1 MKKIQKKSMSNEL
14 FVSTHTELTC
24 PELHKLSPRF
34 SQKKVVVYIYVKD
47 FKGQKDFLHVGQNLN
62 CKQGKSGKDPHFS
75 RTNIFLFD
83 LGYIRANISENILN
97 LDHFITILLYTNSGK
112 FQVPPRRH

>member
-62 CKQGKSGKDPHFS
+62 CKQGKSGKIL
-75 RTNIFLFD
+75 IFHARIYFCLT
-83 LGYIRANISENILN
+83 LGTFEQIYQKI
-97 LDHFITILLYTNSGK
+97 F
-112 FQVPPRRH
+112 